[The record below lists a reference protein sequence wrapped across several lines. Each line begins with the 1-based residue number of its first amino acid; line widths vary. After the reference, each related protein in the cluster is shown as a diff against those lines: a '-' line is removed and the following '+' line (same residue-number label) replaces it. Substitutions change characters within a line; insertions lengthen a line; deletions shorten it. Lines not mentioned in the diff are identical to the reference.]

1 MEMAATAQDLV
12 HLQARHWAARPLP
25 EPPRNHRVS
34 KSSAAPSDRIGKLLD
49 EWMRELTVGN
59 THDGE

>member
-1 MEMAATAQDLV
+1 MAATAQELAPV
-12 HLQARHWAARPLP
+12 RARHWAARPLP
-25 EPPRNHRVS
+25 EPPRNRRVS
-34 KSSAAPSDRIGKLLD
+34 KSSAAPLDRIGKVLE